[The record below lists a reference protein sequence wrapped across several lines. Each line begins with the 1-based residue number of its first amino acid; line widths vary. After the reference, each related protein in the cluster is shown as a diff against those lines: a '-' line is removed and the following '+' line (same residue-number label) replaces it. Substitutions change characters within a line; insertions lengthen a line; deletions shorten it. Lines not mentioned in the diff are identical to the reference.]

1 MTTEWKRT
9 IDNEFGGYNNIA
21 NEYNLEE
28 TKSNYT
34 QNAKIASYV
43 ASILENGYCI
53 IPSLITDTN
62 KLDYIKQETSRLH
75 EVNNTKFGRNKFSGT
90 KTLREYNILN
100 ETRCFDELI
109 SNKTI
114 NDILDALLY
123 QNARISNMSTI
134 TIHPNALK
142 QAWHYDNHFSNMYP
156 KRTDPLKCIMQ
167 ISTLFA
173 IDDFTE
179 TNGATVIYPKSH
191 LWPNGRY
198 PTEKDKFIKAIMP
211 SGSCVIYLGT
221 VFHCGGA
228 NTSNKPRLAIT
239 TQQIQ
244 PWIRAQENF
253 TLSTPLRIVPKLHSK
268 IQSMIGFSIHPPGHG
283 HVFGQNPK
291 DVIEEIMTMNK
302 YSKL

>member
-179 TNGATVIYPKSH
+179 TNGATVFIPKSH
-191 LWPNGRY
+191 LWDIKKIPNNN
-198 PTEKDKFIKAIMP
+198 DKKNAIKAIMKR
-211 SGSCVIYLGT
+211 GSILIFTGT
-221 VFHCGGA
+221 LWHSGGA
-228 NTSNKPRLAIT
+228 NISNKSRTCL
-239 TQQIQ
+239 QLSFRQ
-244 PWIRAQENF
+244 PW
-253 TLSTPLRIVPKLHSK
+253 LRGGQNMMLAVKRDIVRQMDTVVQKRIGYSLHYP
-268 IQSMIGFSIHPPGHG
+268 IYG
-283 HVFGQNPK
+283 HVWQQHPLK
-291 DVIEEIMTMNK
+291 VLNK
-302 YSKL
+302 LSSKL

>member
-1 MTTEWKRT
+1 MATLHKLNQ
-9 IDNEFGGYNNIA
+9 IK
-21 NEYNLEE
+21 L
-28 TKSNYT
+28 
-34 QNAKIASYV
+34 
-43 ASILENGYCI
+43 LENNKQLQNDIKSLNETGYI
-53 IPSLITDTN
+53 MIKNVLTSKDISL
-62 KLDYIKQETSRLH
+62 IKQESL
-75 EVNNTKFGRNKFSGT
+75 K
-90 KTLREYNILN
+90 LL
-100 ETRCFDELI
+100 
-109 SNKTI
+109 SNVPYCY
-114 NDILDALLY
+114 DIF
-123 QNARISNMSTI
+123 NGKHT
-134 TIHPNALK
+134 
-142 QAWHYDNHFSNMYP
+142 
-156 KRTDPLKCIMQ
+156 KRTDGFLSKTRIFDKLLLYNRLNNIYDYYFLPNHLL
-167 ISTLFA
+167 STLQLIQIFPNSPQQPLHIDSGSYTFASKRPRKHPLRLAVLWA

-191 LWPNGRY
+191 LWSTGRY